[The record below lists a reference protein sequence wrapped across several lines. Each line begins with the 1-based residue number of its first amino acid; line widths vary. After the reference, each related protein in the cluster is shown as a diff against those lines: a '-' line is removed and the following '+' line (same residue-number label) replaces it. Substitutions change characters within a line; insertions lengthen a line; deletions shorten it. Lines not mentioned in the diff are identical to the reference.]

1 MTKKILEASFS
12 LFLIACVIALIIGFL
27 SLKPFYDSG
36 LKVVEESHA
45 VLQDSKIL
53 IKELTDGI
61 VETKKTPSE
70 LAKMLKN
77 SNALFKEMTA
87 AIEETKDM
95 PKELVKLLQEI
106 RMLSGEIKNTVTQAQ
121 KSQNELAQSAYN
133 ARDILYELAIASF
146 ILALSEE
153 RVLENTEAE
162 QMVLESIEAIEGR
175 SERFGKLAK
184 SIIDYR
190 KGQRNQ

>member
-1 MTKKILEASFS
+1 MTKRILEASLS

-106 RMLSGEIKNTVTQAQ
+106 RLLSGEIKNTVTEAQ

-153 RVLENTEAE
+153 SIIENAEAD
-162 QMVLESIEAIEGR
+162 QLVLESIKTIEGR

-190 KGQRNQ
+190 SGQKKQ